1 MLDAAHHG
9 RVLPGVGLD
18 GDGVVAA
25 TPSTPATLAVGT
37 VMCAEE
43 VRRMSREER
52 AKYNAEVE
60 ERHIRFS
67 ETAPVQSPF
76 DEARLPGNERALYP
90 YIGLSSAVH
99 TRVPGQDPPGREVL
113 RHGHHG
119 QAGPWRPAPRP
130 HHRGDLHR
138 PDRGRWGIFWGDDG
152 QHDVILEPWDAVSV
166 PSMRGFRNA
175 RTEDAFMLCILGGGD
190 PHRRS
195 TTCPSPSKSTSGT
208 AAPRPGPPPSR
219 SRPGERGRLPPT

>member
-99 TRVPGQDPPGREVL
+99 TRVPGQDPQGEKFCVTVIMARPGRGAPLHAHTTEEIFIAL
-113 RHGHHG
+113 T
-119 QAGPWRPAPRP
+119 AGGGASSGGRRSARCDPGAVGRRLGAVDARLPQRRDRGCVHALHPRRWRP
-130 HHRGDLHR
+130 
-138 PDRGRWGIFWGDDG
+138 
-152 QHDVILEPWDAVSV
+152 
-166 PSMRGFRNA
+166 
-175 RTEDAFMLCILGGGD
+175 
-190 PHRRS
+190 
-195 TTCPSPSKSTSGT
+195 
-208 AAPRPGPPPSR
+208 PPPIYHLSVTQQVDEWHGR
-219 SRPGERGRLPPT
+219 APARPATQPIPAR

>member
-1 MLDAAHHG
+1 MPVEMD
-9 RVLPGVGLD
+9 
-18 GDGVVAA
+18 
-25 TPSTPATLAVGT
+25 
-37 VMCAEE
+37 AEE

-76 DEARLPGNERALYP
+76 DEARLPGNEWALYP

-99 TRVPGQDPPGREVL
+99 IEFRAKIPQGENFCVTVIMAEPGR
-113 RHGHHG
+113 G
-119 QAGPWRPAPRP
+119 AP
-130 HHRGDLHR
+130 LHAHTTEEIFIALT
-138 PDRGRWGIFWGDDG
+138 GRWGIFWGDDG

-175 RTEDAFMLCILGGGD
+175 GTEDAFMLCILGGGD
-190 PHRRS
+190 P
-195 TTCPSPSKSTSGT
+195 
-208 AAPRPGPPPSR
+208 PPPIYHLSVTQQVDEWHGR
-219 SRPGERGRLPPT
+219 APARPATQPIPAR

>member
-1 MLDAAHHG
+1 MPVEMD
-9 RVLPGVGLD
+9 
-18 GDGVVAA
+18 
-25 TPSTPATLAVGT
+25 
-37 VMCAEE
+37 AEE

-76 DEARLPGNERALYP
+76 DEARLPGNEWALYP

-99 TRVPGQDPPGREVL
+99 TEFRAKIPQGEKFCVTVIMAR
-113 RHGHHG
+113 
-119 QAGPWRPAPRP
+119 AGPWRPAPRP

-175 RTEDAFMLCILGGGD
+175 GTEDAFMLCILGGGD
-190 PHRRS
+190 P
-195 TTCPSPSKSTSGT
+195 
-208 AAPRPGPPPSR
+208 PPPIYHLSVTQQVDEWHGR
-219 SRPGERGRLPPT
+219 APARPATQPIPAR

>member
-1 MLDAAHHG
+1 MRRTTVGCCQALDSTAMVSWLPPPLPPRAWRSARSCAPKKSGGCRG
-9 RVLPGVGLD
+9 RSV
-18 GDGVVAA
+18 
-25 TPSTPATLAVGT
+25 PSTTLRSRSATSASARPRRSSRRSTRPGCPATSGPCT
-37 VMCAEE
+37 RTSGSP
-43 VRRMSREER
+43 RRSTREFR
-52 AKYNAEVE
+52 AKIPQGEKFCVTVIMAE
-60 ERHIRFS
+60 
-67 ETAPVQSPF
+67 
-76 DEARLPGNERALYP
+76 
-90 YIGLSSAVH
+90 
-99 TRVPGQDPPGREVL
+99 
-113 RHGHHG
+113 
-119 QAGPWRPAPRP
+119 AGPWRPAPRP

-175 RTEDAFMLCILGGGD
+175 GTEDAFMLCILGGGD